1 MNQTAKMADCTPGT
15 ALRRWME
22 LAKDHDVYMELDFGF
37 AGVMGDPDGLSP
49 RLAGRLDVWIQELI
63 QRCRDEE
70 KTERWLRLKITR
82 RGHILRM
89 ECEAA
94 GSPPEYKELRAADA
108 YLESEE
114 LGESFYMALEAGLSN
129 PLGSDALNG
138 QEA

>member
-1 MNQTAKMADCTPGT
+1 MNQTAMKADFTPGT
-15 ALRRWME
+15 ALQRWME

-37 AGVMGDPDGLSP
+37 AGVMGDPDRLSP
-49 RLAGRLDVWIQELI
+49 SLANRLDAWMQELI

-70 KTERWLRLKITR
+70 KAERWLRLKFTQ

-94 GSPPEYKELRAADA
+94 GSPPEYKELRAAGA